1 VTGDDEGHEYD
12 IRDAGDLTPFDPPEC
27 LDCGACCHA
36 DYVHVWVSGS
46 DHARLTPEER
56 KRLTFFE
63 GTTCFMRMT
72 DGHCAALELVD
83 AQWKCS
89 VYERRPFLCRE
100 FARGGSACR
109 HESETKGVATRAA
122 LAAARRL
129 LPVAPAPSKPRAG
142 EAS

>member
-1 VTGDDEGHEYD
+1 MSSESDLEDEERGYD
-12 IRDAGDLTPFDPPEC
+12 IRDAGDLAPFDPPEC

-56 KRLTFFE
+56 DRLTFFE
-63 GTTCFMRMT
+63 GTMCYMRMT
-72 DGHCAALELVD
+72 DGHCAALVLED

-109 HESETKGVATRAA
+109 HESETKGVHTRAA
-122 LAAARRL
+122 LTEARRL
-129 LPVAPAPSKPRAG
+129 LPRAEPS
-142 EAS
+142 